1 MLKFTNTA
9 DRPYPVE
16 WPPEKF
22 HLSHR
27 KIKKKQALNL
37 QKLIEN
43 NVKETEIDNFL
54 RDNPNILVNCLRSFS
69 TGHHGAWVIPQ
80 QQIKPPMA
88 SKHKGLI
95 PDYIIGGKSSDG
107 VEWFVLELKGVSD
120 KLFTKTGKLLYLS
133 SVLNKAVC
141 QTMEYIDY
149 CSSQQSYLREILGLN
164 SFREPK
170 GLILI
175 GRENEFKNDERAR
188 QLKAAWNRYLGNKI
202 EIRSY
207 DSMLRYVKSE
217 IELKNKEKKS

>member
-1 MLKFTNTA
+1 M
-9 DRPYPVE
+9 PYPND
-16 WPPEKF
+16 WPPEEF
-22 HLSHR
+22 YADHW
-27 KIKKKQALNL
+27 KITKDQASKLEE
-37 QKLIEN
+37 LIEK
-43 NVKETEIDNFL
+43 NVNETQIDKFL
-54 RDNPNILVNCLRSFS
+54 RVNPNILVNCLSSFS

-80 QQIKPPMA
+80 QQIKPSMV

-107 VEWFVLELKGVSD
+107 FEWFVLEMKGISD
-120 KLFTKTGKLLYLS
+120 RLFTKSGKLLYLS
-133 SVLNKAVC
+133 SVLNKAIC

-149 CSSQQSYLREILGLN
+149 CSSQQSYLRETLRLTD
-164 SFREPK
+164 FREPK

-175 GRENEFKNDERAR
+175 GRENEFANDERSK

-217 IELKNKEKKS
+217 IELKEKNKLR